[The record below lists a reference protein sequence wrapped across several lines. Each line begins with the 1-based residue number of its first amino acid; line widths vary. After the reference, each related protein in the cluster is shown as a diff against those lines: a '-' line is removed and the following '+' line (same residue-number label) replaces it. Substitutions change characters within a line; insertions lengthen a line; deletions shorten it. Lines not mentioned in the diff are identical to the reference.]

1 LIFLLMASCRGWETQ
16 LYSPLSTIHVVLAK
30 YTCLEKVIHMWEN
43 VHLIFFEKN
52 MTTLSWKWGG
62 EDSLVYERS
71 V

>member
-43 VHLIFFEKN
+43 VHLIFF
-52 MTTLSWKWGG
+52 
-62 EDSLVYERS
+62 
-71 V
+71 